1 MWVWKGEQVKPWVK
15 SADLLTALRIPLAI
29 VFPFVGH
36 AGWQLAIVGV
46 AAGTDYLDGWLAR
59 RYGGSRVGAVLDP
72 IADKVFMVAAF
83 LTVTE
88 RGLLAWWEILGVLA
102 RDIVATVG
110 SIGVWLLRRPVAL
123 PARAGGKA
131 VTVCQ
136 LLTLTAFIGE
146 SPLVRPLAWATA
158 AIAVY
163 AIWDY
168 GRAAARVS
176 RSVSPPDQP
185 S

>member
-1 MWVWKGEQVKPWVK
+1 VKPWVK
-15 SADLLTALRIPLAI
+15 TADLLTALRIPLA
-29 VFPFVGH
+29 VLFPFVGH
-36 AGWQLAIVGV
+36 AGWQLVIVAV

-59 RYGGSRVGAVLDP
+59 RYGGSRLGALLDP
-72 IADKVFMVAAF
+72 IADKVFMLAAF
-83 LTVTE
+83 LTVAE
-88 RGLLAWWEILGVLA
+88 RGLLAWWEIVGVLA
-102 RDIVATVG
+102 RDIIATIG
-110 SIGVWLLRRPVAL
+110 SIGVWLLRRPVSL

-176 RSVSPPDQP
+176 RHDSQP
-185 S
+185 KKDP

>member
-1 MWVWKGEQVKPWVK
+1 MGEQVKPWVK
-15 SADLLTALRIPLAI
+15 TADLLTAIRIPLAI
-29 VFPFVGH
+29 VFPFVEH

-59 RYGGSRVGAVLDP
+59 RFGGSRVGAVLDP
-72 IADKVFMVAAF
+72 IADKIFMVAAF
-83 LTVTE
+83 LTVIE
-88 RGLLAWWEILGVLA
+88 RGLLAWWEIVGVLA
-102 RDIVATVG
+102 RDIVATIG

-168 GRAAARVS
+168 GRAAARATQ
-176 RSVSPPDQP
+176 PDEI

>member
-1 MWVWKGEQVKPWVK
+1 M
-15 SADLLTALRIPLAI
+15 L
-29 VFPFVGH
+29 
-36 AGWQLAIVGV
+36 
-46 AAGTDYLDGWLAR
+46 
-59 RYGGSRVGAVLDP
+59 
-72 IADKVFMVAAF
+72 AAF
-83 LTVTE
+83 LTVAE
-88 RGLLAWWEILGVLA
+88 RGLLAWWEIVGVLA
-102 RDIVATVG
+102 RDIIVTIG
-110 SIGVWLLRRPVAL
+110 SIGVWLLRRPVSL

-176 RSVSPPDQP
+176 RHDSQP
-185 S
+185 EKDP